1 MELRRPFTYTP
12 AWCEIET
19 KGEKENEPYKHET
32 FRNDGTNRPYKL
44 GQGKRRICSR
54 ITTSSPHTERRDPDK
69 WAGIESGRNESGR
82 SRSVFAGSAPWL
94 SWSVYRNEIRERKT
108 TKVQEE
114 FMALLREQGYKTAVA
129 YGAEQAREVIRHYL
143 ARGEGFDLVNCEHAF
158 KMCGYCEGVAAIW
171 APCEKCQFFKANKE
185 RGKK

>member
-1 MELRRPFTYTP
+1 MERISDSGYLSLDMMPPCIDSITV
-12 AWCEIET
+12 E
-19 KGEKENEPYKHET
+19 
-32 FRNDGTNRPYKL
+32 DGNPSFYAKNNCL
-44 GQGKRRICSR
+44 
-54 ITTSSPHTERRDPDK
+54 
-69 WAGIESGRNESGR
+69 
-82 SRSVFAGSAPWL
+82 
-94 SWSVYRNEIRERKT
+94 IREEDGELVLGCRNSVIPDDGSVRSIGAFAFNGLYIEMKFEKGRT
-108 TKVQEE
+108 TKAQEE

-158 KMCGYCEGVAAIW
+158 KMCGYCEGVAVDW